1 MDPLDTAQEILDAI
15 LGYLGFAATV
25 AADRGSRSLQVA
37 TSDGALLV
45 GRQGERLEEITH
57 LLNRLLLDRIPE
69 APRVSV
75 DVEGYLASRDFRLIE
90 EAEAVAARVVA
101 TGKPLKLEPMNSYQ
115 RRLVHNHFKDHPEV
129 RTWSP
134 EDSAR
139 LKRVTISP
147 CAVG

>member
-1 MDPLDTAQEILDAI
+1 MDPLDTAQEILDAM

-25 AADRGSRSLQVA
+25 AADRGSRSLHVS
-37 TSDGALLV
+37 TSDGGLLV

-101 TGKPLKLEPMNSYQ
+101 TGKTLKLEPMNSYQ

-134 EDSAR
+134 EDNAR
-139 LKRVTISP
+139 LKRISISP
-147 CAVG
+147 R